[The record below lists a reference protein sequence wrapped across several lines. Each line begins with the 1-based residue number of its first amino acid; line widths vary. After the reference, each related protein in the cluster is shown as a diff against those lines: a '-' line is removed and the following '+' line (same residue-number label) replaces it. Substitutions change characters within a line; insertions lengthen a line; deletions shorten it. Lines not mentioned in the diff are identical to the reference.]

1 MGSMALGKL
10 PAIWRCGVWQI
21 GRPLAIYRW
30 TPRKAEMTAT
40 THLFGKLPADVFRL
54 FTGSSR
60 GFFADLLEY
69 LDDEVF
75 GIAGELVSR
84 RAAIDAIGEFI
95 RREAQDLAFEDA
107 EAERLSADERR
118 DADPRKFFA
127 YYRLVD
133 TGWIVEHRDR
143 YRRIVDLDPD
153 ARLLLQALLE
163 IKSGR
168 MRSYGGEVL
177 QVQALLESAKLQP
190 RTKSENVANAG
201 RSAKSFRNHLRSV
214 TGAMRKIEDVLV
226 QQTDLKSLFGTYF
239 HDFVAEQLIVD
250 YKRLHTQDNP
260 FRFRVD
266 ILDLAQEMA
275 SDQNLVD
282 TLAEA
287 MVREG
292 RSGDTA
298 EAAQR
303 IQDDLQAVV
312 SVFQAIDDHLELIYS
327 TQSRIERRVRNTVR
341 YMDRISEIQTDRIT
355 TAIELLGR
363 TELPD
368 DAPVSV
374 GHKFTTVRPAI
385 CEGNLYMPARKRGE
399 PERRALSRRQKDPA
413 LEAFR
418 RDLMAYRERARI
430 TPDKLVAYIERALG
444 DRQEI
449 AAEQMPLETLD
460 DFFLFERLRDLPYLA
475 DGAFQQRYTL
485 ELTGGRLENEWIACP
500 DFVLRRA
507 KQKDEAA

>member
-1 MGSMALGKL
+1 MTT
-10 PAIWRCGVWQI
+10 
-21 GRPLAIYRW
+21 
-30 TPRKAEMTAT
+30 TP
-40 THLFGKLPADVFRL
+40 HLFGKLPADVFRL

-95 RREAQDLAFEDA
+95 RREAQDLAFE
-107 EAERLSADERR
+107 ETEGERLSVEERR

-143 YRRIVDLDPD
+143 YRRIVDIDPD

-168 MRSYGGEVL
+168 MRSYGGEVS
-177 QVQALLESAKLQP
+177 QVQTLLESAKLQP
-190 RTKSENVANAG
+190 QDKFENVANAG

-214 TGAMRKIEDVLV
+214 TGAMRKIENVLV

-239 HDFVAEQLIVD
+239 NDFVAEQLIVD

-266 ILDLAQEMA
+266 ILDLAQQMA
-275 SDQNLVD
+275 NDQNLIE

-287 MVREG
+287 MVRQG
-292 RSGDTA
+292 RSGDA
-298 EAAQR
+298 EEALER
-303 IQDDLQAVV
+303 IQNDLQTVV

-355 TAIELLGR
+355 RAIELLGD
-363 TELPD
+363 TGLTN

-374 GHKFTTVRPAI
+374 GHKFITIRPAI
-385 CEGNLYMPARKRGE
+385 CEGNLYMPARKRGD
-399 PERRALSRRQKDPA
+399 PERKPLSQRQKDPA

-418 RDLMAYRERARI
+418 RDLMAYHERARI
-430 TPDKLVAYIERALG
+430 TPNKLIAYIERALG

-449 AAEQMPLETLD
+449 AAAEMPLETLD

-475 DGAFQQRYTL
+475 DGAFRQRYEL
-485 ELTGGRLENEWIACP
+485 DLTGERLENEWIACP
-500 DFVLRRA
+500 DFILRRVN
-507 KQKDEAA
+507 QKDQAA